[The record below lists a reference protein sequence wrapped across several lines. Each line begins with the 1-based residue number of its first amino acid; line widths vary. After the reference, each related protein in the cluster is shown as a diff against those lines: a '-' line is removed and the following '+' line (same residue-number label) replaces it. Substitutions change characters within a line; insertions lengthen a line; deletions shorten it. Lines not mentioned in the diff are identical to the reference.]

1 MAAAKISASR
11 LAQAITA
18 IAIAIA
24 AGTGIAVAQSGTD
37 TGDIVEMEAFEVSA
51 NRYSWRFARMGEF
64 EILCSLDNDKMAAAI
79 IQNALRIIETLKA
92 RSALFDMKL
101 EMPARIILIQ
111 DMNLEKFIKSIDEK
125 SGQKIEERAQMPSQ
139 KIARP
144 EVQGEKKL
152 SYSPKSHVSSLT
164 RLNSE
169 RAQIILHVP
178 KAYKGRANHYYPTSI
193 LVDAYLRLCLNGKN
207 IRQEN
212 LVYFFANSKIMTLD
226 ARERGVMRRDE
237 TQIIT
242 DDNGWFLAQKDGV
255 LIRRYDY
262 KRERVVFQGAS
273 TDFDRTKAS
282 ALSQFMMGGPRLGL
296 RDVLEFP
303 EMFRTTYDGSDTMQT
318 VENYLTYKRQIA
330 DFSLYCIFSPDA
342 AVRDGYVKLSNAL
355 KKQPLDEAL
364 FKKCFNTDY
373 EDFHDKMYSHW
384 RLLGPDN
391 HTGKANLWGVAS
403 FTVPAPAVKVGFRDA
418 GRVERARMFAD
429 WFLAC
434 GTPHLAGEMLA
445 GAARRDARAF
455 DDAEFLAA
463 RGLFE
468 ARHGDKKAA
477 PALLEKAFALG
488 TARPDA
494 LRELARVRRREIEER
509 APGGGLHRFSA
520 EETWRV
526 VEPLDA
532 ALRLSPGSVKTL
544 ALLAIAW
551 SLGDARPPEETL
563 RALAD
568 ALAKSP
574 KDSPLAKAV
583 SPLLRKHG
591 FRPESATG
599 TTPQQ
604 SSGTST
610 EAMPQDEVELTRK

>member
-1 MAAAKISASR
+1 VFFGVRAFFVSIMAVAKISASH
-11 LAQAITA
+11 LVWAI

-24 AGTGIAVAQSGTD
+24 AGTGIAVAQPGTD
-37 TGDIVEMEAFEVSA
+37 AGDIVEMEALEVSA
-51 NRYSWRFARMGEF
+51 NRYSWRFARAGEF

-79 IQNALRIIETLKA
+79 IQNALQIIETLKA

-152 SYSPKSHVSSLT
+152 SYSPKSSVSALT
-164 RLNSE
+164 KLNSE

-178 KAYKGRANHYYPTSI
+178 KGYRGRANYYYPASN
-193 LVDAYLRLCLNGKN
+193 LVGAYLRLCLNGKN
-207 IRQEN
+207 IKQRN
-212 LVYFFANSKIMTLD
+212 LAYFFAGSKIMTLD
-226 ARERGVMRRDE
+226 SRERGTMRRDE
-237 TQIIT
+237 DQVIT
-242 DDNGWFLAQKDGV
+242 DDSVWFLAQKDGV

-273 TDFDRTKAS
+273 TDFDKTKAS

-303 EMFRTTYDGSDTMQT
+303 EMFRIAYDDSDTMQT

-330 DFSLYCIFSPDA
+330 DFSLYCVFSPDA
-342 AVRDGYVKLSNAL
+342 AVRDGYMKLLDAL

-364 FKKCFNTDY
+364 FKKCLNSDY

-384 RLLGPDN
+384 RSLGPDN
-391 HTGKANLWGVAS
+391 HTGKANLWGAAS
-403 FTVPAPAVKVGFRDA
+403 FTVPAPAVRIGFRDA
-418 GRVERARMFAD
+418 GRIERARMFAD

-434 GTPHLAGEMLA
+434 GAPHLAGEMLA

-488 TARPDA
+488 TARPGA
-494 LRELARVRRREIEER
+494 LRELARARRREIEER
-509 APGGGLHRFSA
+509 APEGKRHRFSA
-520 EETWRV
+520 EETGRV

-532 ALRLSPGSVKTL
+532 ALRLSPGSEKTL
-544 ALLAIAW
+544 MMLASAW
-551 SLGDARPPEETL
+551 RLGAARPPEKTL

-583 SPLLRKHG
+583 PPLLRKHG
-591 FRPESATG
+591 FHSE
-599 TTPQQ
+599 
-604 SSGTST
+604 SGTDAAP
-610 EAMPQDEVELTRK
+610 EPADDKE